1 MDTLKE
7 GDLFEI
13 VKNLNK
19 KYAFSVF
26 LIDEIHFHD
35 NYEQKLKK
43 IYDFLDVRVIFSS
56 SVSLAMHEASYDLSR
71 RIQLINLYPF
81 SFREYIYFKKDILLP
96 KLSIEDIH
104 DKKWEPEH
112 LRFEY
117 LFEEYLMGGLFPF
130 GLDEPQIL
138 PLLKNILKKIIFKDI
153 PSFAQLMTDELDIL
167 DKVIKFIGTSKVE
180 GINYSSLAK
189 NIGITKYKAEKYLEI
204 LKKAFVIQ
212 VIFPSGTNVLKEP
225 KVLMHL
231 PFRLLYNNYENA
243 IGGIREDFTAEML
256 SMKKTEFY
264 YLKST
269 RGAKTPDFLIKSDIK
284 NKLENDIVI
293 EVGGKGKGREQ
304 FKGITVKKKII
315 LSHKGNIEG
324 IKRPLFLLGFVC

>member
-1 MDTLKE
+1 
-7 GDLFEI
+7 
-13 VKNLNK
+13 
-19 KYAFSVF
+19 
-26 LIDEIHFHD
+26 
-35 NYEQKLKK
+35 
-43 IYDFLDVRVIFSS
+43 
-56 SVSLAMHEASYDLSR
+56 
-71 RIQLINLYPF
+71 
-81 SFREYIYFKKDILLP
+81 
-96 KLSIEDIH
+96 
-104 DKKWEPEH
+104 
-112 LRFEY
+112 
-117 LFEEYLMGGLFPF
+117 
-130 GLDEPQIL
+130 
-138 PLLKNILKKIIFKDI
+138 
-153 PSFAQLMTDELDIL
+153 
-167 DKVIKFIGTSKVE
+167 
-180 GINYSSLAK
+180 
-189 NIGITKYKAEKYLEI
+189 
-204 LKKAFVIQ
+204 
-212 VIFPSGTNVLKEP
+212 
-225 KVLMHL
+225 MHL